1 MVMDAP
7 HLAPSNLPGPVEE
20 APRLQ
25 QILAQRIAATELE
38 SRLNHA
44 MMETS

>member
-7 HLAPSNLPGPVEE
+7 HPAPSNLSGPVEA
-20 APRLQ
+20 APLLQ

-38 SRLNHA
+38 SRPNHA